1 MHKLMNKASMVEEGK
16 HRLHIATFL
25 CMFSME
31 FKLSLRDSV
40 QKCVRKIQLDPL
52 TTRCVCL
59 CVLNIVFNN
68 THASKCVHMLFWVKL
83 SVISET
89 FVIEFA
95 IDTLN
100 SIHVLLCLF
109 IYFGG
114 TFY

>member
-1 MHKLMNKASMVEEGK
+1 MHKLMNKTSMVEEGK
-16 HRLHIATFL
+16 QRLHIATLL
-25 CMFSME
+25 CMFSMK

-40 QKCVRKIQLDPL
+40 QKCVRKIKLDPL
-52 TTRCVCL
+52 TTRCVCV
-59 CVLNIVFNN
+59 CVFNN
-68 THASKCVHMLFWVKL
+68 THASKCMHMLFQVKL

-100 SIHVLLCLF
+100 SMHVLLCLF
-109 IYFGG
+109 FYFGG